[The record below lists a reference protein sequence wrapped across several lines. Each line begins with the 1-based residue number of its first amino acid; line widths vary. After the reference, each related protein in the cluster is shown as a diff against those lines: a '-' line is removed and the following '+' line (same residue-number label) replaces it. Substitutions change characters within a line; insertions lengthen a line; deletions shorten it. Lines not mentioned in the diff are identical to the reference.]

1 MTTTSIQDNQSPPT
15 TLEEGSH
22 TQGPPA
28 VVIIT
33 GLSGSG
39 KSTAMRAL
47 EDAGFF
53 CIDNMPVP
61 LLPKVLEL
69 ATVQADGRAPH
80 RYAFVVDTRERG
92 FLDSAQGVVAQLRAE
107 GVALQVF
114 FLEASE
120 DVLIHRYKETRRRH
134 PMSDGGTVRD
144 GIERERAALA
154 TLRQVADAIIDTTGH
169 TVHTL
174 KALIEQRVA
183 GGERVKLHV
192 TVLSFGFKHGLPPEC
207 DLVFDVRFLPNPY
220 FVEGMRHRTG
230 LEEDV
235 LDYVMSFPESTR
247 FVEHFMQLAE
257 FTLPLYEREGKSY
270 LTVGIG
276 CTGGK
281 HRSVAISQI
290 ISSRLRGRGWP
301 VEVRHRDVTDVA
313 ST

>member
-1 MTTTSIQDNQSPPT
+1 MTTQIDQEHTS
-15 TLEEGSH
+15 LEESDAA
-22 TQGPPA
+22 TSSA
-28 VVIIT
+28 SVVIIT

-39 KSTAMRAL
+39 KSTALRAL
-47 EDAGFF
+47 EDQGFF

-69 ATVQADGRAPH
+69 ATVQADGRAPQ

-92 FLDSAQGVVAQLRAE
+92 FLDSARSVIDQLRAE
-107 GVALQVF
+107 GVGLQVF
-114 FLEASE
+114 FLETS
-120 DVLIHRYKETRRRH
+120 DDILIKRYKETRRRH
-134 PMSDGGTVRD
+134 PMDQGGTVRE
-144 GIERERAALA
+144 GIEREREALA
-154 TLRQVADAIIDTTGH
+154 DLRRLADAIIDTTGH

-174 KALIEQRVA
+174 KQLIEQRVA
-183 GGERVKLHV
+183 GGERVRLNI
-192 TVLSFGFKHGLPPEC
+192 TILSFGFKHGLPAEC

-220 FVEGMRHRTG
+220 FVDGMRQRTG

-235 LDYVMSFPESTR
+235 LDYVMSFAESTR
-247 FVEHFMQLAE
+247 FVELFMQLAE

-301 VEVRHRDVTDVA
+301 VEVRHRDVMDGL
-313 ST
+313 

>member
-1 MTTTSIQDNQSPPT
+1 MTTQTDQEHTSLD
-15 TLEEGSH
+15 EGSAA
-22 TQGPPA
+22 TSA
-28 VVIIT
+28 ASVVIIT

-47 EDAGFF
+47 EDQGFF

-69 ATVQADGRAPH
+69 ATVQADGRAPQ

-92 FLDSAQGVVAQLRAE
+92 FLDSAGAVIAQLRAE
-107 GVALQVF
+107 GIALQVF
-114 FLEASE
+114 FLETS
-120 DVLIHRYKETRRRH
+120 DDILIKRYKETRRRH
-134 PMSDGGTVRD
+134 PMDQGGTVRE
-144 GIERERAALA
+144 GIEREREALA
-154 TLRQVADAIIDTTGH
+154 ELRRLADAIIDTTGH

-174 KALIEQRVA
+174 KQLIEQRVA
-183 GGERVKLHV
+183 GGERVRLNI
-192 TVLSFGFKHGLPPEC
+192 TILSFGFKHGLPAEC

-220 FVEGMRHRTG
+220 FVEGMRQRTG

-235 LDYVMSFPESTR
+235 LDYVMSFAESTR
-247 FVEHFMQLAE
+247 FVELFMQLAE

-301 VEVRHRDVTDVA
+301 VEVRHRDVTDGL
-313 ST
+313 

>member
-1 MTTTSIQDNQSPPT
+1 MTTLTDQEHTS
-15 TLEEGSH
+15 LEESSSA
-22 TQGPPA
+22 TSA
-28 VVIIT
+28 ASVVIIT

-39 KSTAMRAL
+39 KSTALRAL
-47 EDAGFF
+47 EDQGFF

-69 ATVQADGRAPH
+69 ATVQADGRAPQ

-92 FLDSAQGVVAQLRAE
+92 FLDSARSVIDQLRAE
-107 GVALQVF
+107 GVGLQVF
-114 FLEASE
+114 FLETS
-120 DVLIHRYKETRRRH
+120 DDILIKRYKETRRRH
-134 PMSDGGTVRD
+134 PMDQGGTVRE
-144 GIERERAALA
+144 GIEREREALA
-154 TLRQVADAIIDTTGH
+154 DLRRLADAIIDTTGH

-174 KALIEQRVA
+174 KQLIEQRVA
-183 GGERVKLHV
+183 GGERVRLNI
-192 TVLSFGFKHGLPPEC
+192 TILSFGFKHGLPAEC

-220 FVEGMRHRTG
+220 FVEGMRQRTG

-235 LDYVMSFPESTR
+235 LDYVMSFAESTR
-247 FVEHFMQLAE
+247 FVELFMQLAE

-301 VEVRHRDVTDVA
+301 VEVRHRDVMDGL
-313 ST
+313 